1 MRLVNINF
9 IDVEK
14 HEYYVAKPIYSS
26 GALLLRNDVKLTT
39 SFIDQLKAKDINNI
53 YVKDELS
60 EGIEINELIG
70 HDELREARDNVKSQF
85 ESVKQGKDFN
95 RAMNMVNN
103 TVGDLLDIMVTNKDV
118 GFNISNLR
126 SMDDYLYEHCVN
138 VSISCMYM
146 AVLMNYN
153 KKDIMD
159 IGVGGMLHDIGKIFI
174 DNSILDKP
182 DKLNDEEM
190 KEMQKH
196 PELGYRLIADNHG
209 NNISSTSKQVIF
221 QHHERWDGKGYPNG
235 LMGPKIYKMARIC
248 AIADVFDAL
257 TGNKIYKQSI
267 PTYQAAEY
275 MYSLSEKYFDPYMV
289 KVFLSKV
296 VKFKEGSLVELSD
309 STKGIVYSQNNQ
321 VLDRPII
328 KILVEKNG
336 KMLGNRN
343 RYIDLMEDKT
353 VFIKGLL
360 QGDLKH

>member
-14 HEYYVAKPIYSS
+14 HEYYIAKPIYAS
-26 GALLLRNDVKLTT
+26 GTLLLRNDVKLTQN
-39 SFIDQLKAKDINNI
+39 FLDQLRAKEINNI

-70 HDELREARDNVKSQF
+70 HEQLREARDNVKSQF

-95 RAMNMVNN
+95 MSMNMVNN
-103 TVGDLLDIMVTNKDV
+103 TVKDLLDIMISNRDV

-126 SMDDYLYEHCVN
+126 SMDDYLYEHSVN

-174 DNSILDKP
+174 DDSILNKP
-182 DKLNDEEM
+182 EKLNDEEM
-190 KEMQKH
+190 KEMKKH

-209 NNISSTSKQVIF
+209 NNISSTSKQVIL
-221 QHHERWDGKGYPNG
+221 QHHERWDANGYPNG
-235 LMGPKIYKMARIC
+235 LMGPNIYKMARIC

-267 PTYQAAEY
+267 PTYQATEY
-275 MYSLSEKYFDPYMV
+275 MYSLSEKYFDPYML
-289 KVFLSKV
+289 KMFLSKI

-309 STKGIVYSQNNQ
+309 STKGIVYAQNNE

-328 KILVEKNG
+328 KILVAKN
-336 KMLGNRN
+336 KKLSGNE
-343 RYIDLMEDKT
+343 YVDLMEEKT
-353 VFIKGLL
+353 LFIKGLL